1 MSRPAKRRPVRRPA
15 KPKARSSRRPAA
27 TPRRDAALSGLPAEL
42 LVDLYV
48 TMRRIRR
55 AEETIAALYP
65 EQEIRCPTHLSIG
78 QEAGAAGVCVALRAT
93 DTAVSTHRC
102 HAHYIAKGGDL
113 RGMFAELYGRATG
126 CCGGKG
132 GSMHLTAPEVG
143 MLGASA
149 IVGGSV
155 PLALGTALAARMAGT
170 DEVAVAF
177 FGDAAMEQGVT
188 HESLALAALRRLPV
202 LFVCENNLY
211 ATSTPLRTRQ
221 AGSDMASRA
230 AGHWLPGVIV
240 DGNDVVAVYRAART
254 AAERARR
261 GQGPTL
267 IEVKTYRFREHVGPN
282 YDTDLGYRT
291 QAELDHWMARE
302 PVGTLARRLERA
314 GVLPAARRA
323 ALDARVEADIADA
336 VAFAKSSPFPEP
348 AALYADVD

>member
-1 MSRPAKRRPVRRPA
+1 MSRATTTKRA
-15 KPKARSSRRPAA
+15 ARRRPAA
-27 TPRRDAALSGLPAEL
+27 PRKIDAGLRGLAPAL

-78 QEAGAAGVCVALRAT
+78 QEAGATGVCLALRLA

-102 HAHYIAKGGDL
+102 HAHYIAKGGEL
-113 RGMFAELYGRATG
+113 RAMFAELYGRATG

-149 IVGGSV
+149 IVAGSV
-155 PLALGTALAARMAGT
+155 PLALGIALAARMAGT

-221 AGSDMASRA
+221 AGSDLAVRA
-230 AGHWLPGVIV
+230 AGHWLPGSH
-240 DGNDVVAVYRAART
+240 GGR
-254 AAERARR
+254 
-261 GQGPTL
+261 Q
-267 IEVKTYRFREHVGPN
+267 
-282 YDTDLGYRT
+282 
-291 QAELDHWMARE
+291 
-302 PVGTLARRLERA
+302 
-314 GVLPAARRA
+314 
-323 ALDARVEADIADA
+323 
-336 VAFAKSSPFPEP
+336 
-348 AALYADVD
+348 

>member
-1 MSRPAKRRPVRRPA
+1 MTRPASKAKRARSRP
-15 KPKARSSRRPAA
+15 
-27 TPRRDAALSGLPAEL
+27 PRRDRGRSGPDARTRGLAPGL

-48 TMRRIRR
+48 AMRRIRR
-55 AEETIAALYP
+55 VEETIAALYP

-78 QEAGAAGVCVALRAT
+78 QEAGAAGVCLGLRT
-93 DTAVSTHRC
+93 SDTAVSTHRC
-102 HAHYIAKGGDL
+102 HAHYLAKGGDM
-113 RGMFAELYGRATG
+113 RAMFAELYGKATG

-155 PLALGTALAARMAGT
+155 PLAVGTALAAKMAGT

-211 ATSTPLRTRQ
+211 ATNTPLRTRQ
-221 AGSDMASRA
+221 AGSDLAERA
-230 AGHWLPGVIV
+230 AGHWLPGVSV
-240 DGNDVVAVYRAART
+240 NGSDVIAVYRAAR
-254 AAERARR
+254 AAVERARR
-261 GQGPTL
+261 GDGPTL

-282 YDTDLGYRT
+282 YDIDLGYRT
-291 QAELDHWMARE
+291 QAELDRWMARE
-302 PVGTLARRLERA
+302 PVGALARRLERV
-314 GVLPAARRA
+314 GVLPASRRA
-323 ALDARVEADIADA
+323 ELDAQVEAEIADA

-348 AALYADVD
+348 AALYADLE

>member
-1 MSRPAKRRPVRRPA
+1 MTPA
-15 KPKARSSRRPAA
+15 KPKTARARSGPSRRVWGRARTDAGLRGLAPA
-27 TPRRDAALSGLPAEL
+27 L

-78 QEAGAAGVCVALRAT
+78 QEAGATGVCLALRPT

-102 HAHYIAKGGDL
+102 HAHYIAKGGEL
-113 RGMFAELYGRATG
+113 RAMFAELYGRATG

-149 IVGGSV
+149 IVAGSV
-155 PLALGTALAARMAGT
+155 PLAVGTALAARMART

-211 ATSTPLRTRQ
+211 ATNTPLRTRQ
-221 AGSDMASRA
+221 AGSDMAARA

-240 DGNDVVAVYRAART
+240 DGNDVVAVYRAAR
-254 AAERARR
+254 AAVERARR
-261 GQGPTL
+261 GEGPSL

-282 YDTDLGYRT
+282 YDIELGYRT
-291 QAELDHWMARE
+291 QAELDRWMARE
-302 PVGTLARRLERA
+302 PVGALGRRLERG

-323 ALDARVEADIADA
+323 ALDAQVEADIADA
-336 VAFAKSSPFPEP
+336 VAFAKASPFPEP
-348 AALYADVD
+348 TALFADVE

>member
-1 MSRPAKRRPVRRPA
+1 MSRATTKRS
-15 KPKARSSRRPAA
+15 ARRRPAA
-27 TPRRDAALSGLPAEL
+27 PRKRDAGFRGLGPAL

-55 AEETIAALYP
+55 VEETIAALYP

-78 QEAGAAGVCVALRAT
+78 QEAGASGVCLALRTT

-113 RGMFAELYGRATG
+113 RSMFAELYGRVTG

-149 IVGGSV
+149 IVAGSV
-155 PLALGTALAARMAGT
+155 PLAVGTALAAKMAST

-211 ATSTPLRTRQ
+211 ATNTPLRIRQ
-221 AGSDMASRA
+221 AGSDLAQRA
-230 AGHWLPGVIV
+230 AGHWLPGITV
-240 DGNDVVAVYRAART
+240 DGNDVIAVYRAAK
-254 AAERARR
+254 AAVDRARR
-261 GQGPTL
+261 GDGPTL

-282 YDTDLGYRT
+282 YDIELGYRT
-291 QAELDHWMARE
+291 QAELDRWMARE
-302 PVGTLARRLERA
+302 PMGALARRLERA
-314 GVLPAARRA
+314 RMLEPARRA
-323 ALDARVEADIADA
+323 ALDAQVEAEITDA
-336 VAFAKSSPFPEP
+336 VAFAKSSPFPEQ
-348 AALYADVD
+348 AALYADVE

>member
-1 MSRPAKRRPVRRPA
+1 MRRPA
-15 KPKARSSRRPAA
+15 GKRAKPTAARHGAASRTGAA
-27 TPRRDAALSGLPAEL
+27 GLRGLAPEL
-42 LVDLYV
+42 LVELYV

-78 QEAGAAGVCVALRAT
+78 QEAGATGVCLALQPS

-113 RGMFAELYGRATG
+113 RGMFAELYGRAPG

-149 IVGGSV
+149 IVAGSV
-155 PLALGTALAARMAGT
+155 PLALGSALAARMGGS

-211 ATSTPLRTRQ
+211 ATNTPLRTRQ
-221 AGSDMASRA
+221 AGPDLAPRA
-230 AGHWLPGVIV
+230 AGHWLPGVTV

-254 AAERARR
+254 AVERARR

-282 YDTDLGYRT
+282 YDIDLGYRT
-291 QAELDHWMARE
+291 QAELDRWMARE
-302 PVGTLARRLERA
+302 PVGGLARRLERA
-314 GVLPAARRA
+314 RVLPAARRA
-323 ALDARVEADIADA
+323 VLDAQIEAEIADA

-348 AALYADVD
+348 AALFADVD

>member
-1 MSRPAKRRPVRRPA
+1 MRRPA
-15 KPKARSSRRPAA
+15 SKAKRARSRRPRRGRGRSGPDAR
-27 TPRRDAALSGLPAEL
+27 PRSLAPDL

-48 TMRRIRR
+48 AMRRIRR
-55 AEETIAALYP
+55 VEETIAALYP

-78 QEAGAAGVCVALRAT
+78 QEAGAAGVCLALRT
-93 DTAVSTHRC
+93 SDTAVSTHRC
-102 HAHYIAKGGDL
+102 HAHYLAKGGDM
-113 RGMFAELYGRATG
+113 RAMFAELYGKATG

-155 PLALGTALAARMAGT
+155 PLAVGTALAAKMAGT

-211 ATSTPLRTRQ
+211 ATNTPLRNRQ
-221 AGSDMASRA
+221 AGSDLAKRA
-230 AGHWLPGVIV
+230 AGHWLPGVSV
-240 DGNDVVAVYRAART
+240 NGSDVIAVYRAAR
-254 AAERARR
+254 AAVKRARR
-261 GQGPTL
+261 GDGPTL

-282 YDTDLGYRT
+282 YDIDLGYRT
-291 QAELDHWMARE
+291 QAELDRWMARE
-302 PVGTLARRLERA
+302 PVGALARHLERG
-314 GVLPAARRA
+314 GVLRASRRA
-323 ALDARVEADIADA
+323 ELDAQVEAEIADA

-348 AALYADVD
+348 AALYADLE

>member
-1 MSRPAKRRPVRRPA
+1 MKRTTTKR
-15 KPKARSSRRPAA
+15 ARSGKRSGRAVAPRP
-27 TPRRDAALSGLPAEL
+27 DAGLRGLAPAL

-55 AEETIAALYP
+55 AEETIATLYP

-78 QEAGAAGVCVALRAT
+78 QEAGATGVCLALRPA

-102 HAHYIAKGGDL
+102 HAHYIAKGGEL
-113 RGMFAELYGRATG
+113 RAMFAELYGRATG

-149 IVGGSV
+149 IVAGSV
-155 PLALGTALAARMAGT
+155 PLALGSALAAKMAGT

-221 AGSDMASRA
+221 AGTDLASRA
-230 AGHWLPGVIV
+230 AGHWLPGVTV

-254 AAERARR
+254 AVERARR
-261 GQGPTL
+261 GHGPTL

-282 YDTDLGYRT
+282 YDIDLGYRT
-291 QAELDHWMARE
+291 QAELDRWMARD
-302 PVGTLARRLERA
+302 PVRGLARRLERA

-323 ALDARVEADIADA
+323 VLDAQIEAEVGDA

-348 AALYADVD
+348 AALFADVD

>member
-1 MSRPAKRRPVRRPA
+1 MRRATGRRPQSRKPARRP
-15 KPKARSSRRPAA
+15 RAA
-27 TPRRDAALSGLPAEL
+27 GRDVGLRGLAPEL
-42 LVDLYV
+42 LVNLYV
-48 TMRRIRR
+48 AMRRIRR

-78 QEAGAAGVCVALRAT
+78 QEAGAAGVCLALRVT

-102 HAHYIAKGGDL
+102 HAHYIAKGGSL

-149 IVGGSV
+149 IVAGSV
-155 PLALGTALAARMAGT
+155 PLAVGTALAATMAGT
-170 DEVAVAF
+170 DEVGVAF

-211 ATSTPLRTRQ
+211 ATNTPLRARQ
-221 AGSDMASRA
+221 AGSDLAQRA
-230 AGHWLPGVIV
+230 AGHWLPGVTV
-240 DGNDVVAVYRAART
+240 DGSDVVAVYRAART
-254 AAERARR
+254 AVERARS
-261 GQGPTL
+261 GKGPTL

-302 PVGTLARRLERA
+302 PVGALARRLERA
-314 GVLPAARRA
+314 GVLAPGRRA
-323 ALDARVEADIADA
+323 ALDTQVEAEIADA

-348 AALYADVD
+348 AALYADVE

>member
-1 MSRPAKRRPVRRPA
+1 MKKATKKRARSRPPRRVASRA
-15 KPKARSSRRPAA
+15 KP
-27 TPRRDAALSGLPAEL
+27 DAGLRGLAPEL
-42 LVDLYV
+42 LVDLYL

-78 QEAGAAGVCVALRAT
+78 QEAGAAGVCLALRIT

-102 HAHYIAKGGDL
+102 HAHYLAKGGDL
-113 RGMFAELYGRATG
+113 RAMFAELYGRATG

-149 IVGGSV
+149 IVAGSV
-155 PLALGTALAARMAGT
+155 PLAVGTALAARMAGT

-211 ATSTPLRTRQ
+211 ATNTPLRTRQ
-221 AGSDMASRA
+221 AGTDMAPRA
-230 AGHWLPGVIV
+230 AGHWLPGATV
-240 DGNDVVAVYRAART
+240 DGNDVVAVYHAAK
-254 AAERARR
+254 AAVERARR
-261 GQGPTL
+261 GRGPTL
-267 IEVKTYRFREHVGPN
+267 IEVKTYRFREHVGPH
-282 YDTDLGYRT
+282 YDIDLGYRT
-291 QAELDHWMARE
+291 QAELDRWMARE
-302 PVGTLARRLERA
+302 PVAALARRLERA
-314 GVLPAARRA
+314 GVLTVERRQ
-323 ALDARVEADIADA
+323 ALDAQVEAEVADA
-336 VAFAKSSPFPEP
+336 VAFAKASPFPEP

>member
-1 MSRPAKRRPVRRPA
+1 MSRVTTKRPA
-15 KPKARSSRRPAA
+15 RRRPAA
-27 TPRRDAALSGLPAEL
+27 PRRGRPARSDAGLHGLAPAL

-78 QEAGAAGVCVALRAT
+78 QEAGATGVCLALRPA

-102 HAHYIAKGGDL
+102 HAHYIAKGGEL
-113 RGMFAELYGRATG
+113 RAMFAELYGRATG

-149 IVGGSV
+149 IVAGSV
-155 PLALGTALAARMAGT
+155 PLALGAALAAKMAGT

-221 AGSDMASRA
+221 AGADLAPRA
-230 AGHWLPGVIV
+230 AGHWLPGVTV

-254 AAERARR
+254 AVERARR
-261 GQGPTL
+261 GEGPTL
-267 IEVKTYRFREHVGPN
+267 LEVKTYRFREHVGPN
-282 YDTDLGYRT
+282 YDIDLGYRT
-291 QAELDHWMARE
+291 QAELDRWMARD
-302 PVGTLARRLERA
+302 PVGGLARRLERA
-314 GVLPAARRA
+314 GILPATRRA
-323 ALDARVEADIADA
+323 VVDAQIEAEVADA

-348 AALYADVD
+348 AALFADVD

>member
-1 MSRPAKRRPVRRPA
+1 MSRDAAKGKRTRSRPARRGSARA
-15 KPKARSSRRPAA
+15 KPDAGLRGLAPA
-27 TPRRDAALSGLPAEL
+27 L
-42 LVDLYV
+42 LLDLYV

-55 AEETIAALYP
+55 AEETIATLYP

-78 QEAGAAGVCVALRAT
+78 QEAGATGVCLALRTT

-113 RGMFAELYGRATG
+113 RAMFAELYGRATG

-149 IVGGSV
+149 IVAGSV
-155 PLALGTALAARMAGT
+155 PLALGTALAAQMACT

-188 HESLALAALRRLPV
+188 HESLGLAALRRLPV

-211 ATSTPLRTRQ
+211 ATNTPLRTRQ
-221 AGSDMASRA
+221 AGRDMAARA
-230 AGHWLPGVIV
+230 ASHWLPGVIV
-240 DGNDVVAVYRAART
+240 DGNDVVAVYRVAKAAV
-254 AAERARR
+254 ERARR
-261 GQGPTL
+261 GDGPTL

-282 YDTDLGYRT
+282 YDIDLGYRT

-302 PVGTLARRLERA
+302 PVGGLARRLERA
-314 GVLPAARRA
+314 SVLPASRRA
-323 ALDARVEADIADA
+323 ALDAQVEAEVADA

-348 AALYADVD
+348 AALFADVE

>member
-1 MSRPAKRRPVRRPA
+1 MKKATKKR
-15 KPKARSSRRPAA
+15 ARSQ
-27 TPRRDAALSGLPAEL
+27 TPRRGASRPKPDAGLRGLAPEL

-55 AEETIAALYP
+55 AEETIATLYP

-78 QEAGAAGVCVALRAT
+78 QEAGATGVCLALRIT

-102 HAHYIAKGGDL
+102 HAHYLAKGGDL
-113 RGMFAELYGRATG
+113 RAMFAELYGRATG

-149 IVGGSV
+149 IVAGSV
-155 PLALGTALAARMAGT
+155 PLAVGTALAARMAGT

-211 ATSTPLRTRQ
+211 ATNTALRTRQ
-221 AGSDMASRA
+221 AGTDLAPRA
-230 AGHWLPGVIV
+230 AGHWVPGVTV
-240 DGNDVVAVYRAART
+240 DGNDVVAVYRT
-254 AAERARR
+254 AKTAVERARR
-261 GQGPTL
+261 GRGPTL

-282 YDTDLGYRT
+282 YDIDLGYRT
-291 QAELDHWMARE
+291 QAELDRWMARE
-302 PVGTLARRLERA
+302 PVAALARRLERA
-314 GVLPAARRA
+314 GALSAERRH
-323 ALDARVEADIADA
+323 ALDAQVEAEVADA
-336 VAFAKSSPFPEP
+336 VAFAKASPFPEP
-348 AALYADVD
+348 AALYADVE

>member
-1 MSRPAKRRPVRRPA
+1 MRRPA
-15 KPKARSSRRPAA
+15 TKAKRARSRP
-27 TPRRDAALSGLPAEL
+27 PRRDPGRSRPDAPPPGLAPDL

-48 TMRRIRR
+48 AMRRIRR
-55 AEETIAALYP
+55 VEETIAALYP

-78 QEAGAAGVCVALRAT
+78 QEAGAAGVCLALRT
-93 DTAVSTHRC
+93 SDTAVSTHRC
-102 HAHYIAKGGDL
+102 HAHYLAKGGDV
-113 RGMFAELYGRATG
+113 RAMFAELHGKTTG

-155 PLALGTALAARMAGT
+155 PLAVGTALAAKMAGT

-202 LFVCENNLY
+202 LFICENNLY
-211 ATSTPLRTRQ
+211 ATNTPLRTRQ
-221 AGSDMASRA
+221 AGSDLAERA
-230 AGHWLPGVIV
+230 AGHWLPGVSV
-240 DGNDVVAVYRAART
+240 DGSDVIAVYRAAR
-254 AAERARR
+254 AAVERARR
-261 GQGPTL
+261 GDGPTL

-282 YDTDLGYRT
+282 YDIDLGYRT
-291 QAELDHWMARE
+291 QAELDRWMARE
-302 PVGTLARRLERA
+302 PLGALARRLERA
-314 GVLPAARRA
+314 GVLPAARRT
-323 ALDARVEADIADA
+323 ALDVQVEAEIADA

-348 AALYADVD
+348 AALHADLD

>member
-1 MSRPAKRRPVRRPA
+1 MKRPARNRVKSSKPRRRGAGA
-15 KPKARSSRRPAA
+15 KP
-27 TPRRDAALSGLPAEL
+27 DAGLRGLGPEL
-42 LVDLYV
+42 LVDLYA

-55 AEETIAALYP
+55 TEETIAELYP
-65 EQEIRCPTHLSIG
+65 QQEMRCPTHLSIG
-78 QEAGAAGVCVALRAT
+78 QEAGATGVCLALRTT

-149 IVGGSV
+149 IVAGSV
-155 PLALGTALAARMAGT
+155 PLAVGTALAARMTGT

-211 ATSTPLRTRQ
+211 ATSTPLRERQ
-221 AGSDMASRA
+221 AGSDMAPRA

-240 DGNDVVAVYRAART
+240 DGNDVVAVYRAAK
-254 AAERARR
+254 AAVERARR
-261 GQGPTL
+261 GQGPSL

-282 YDTDLGYRT
+282 YDIDLGYRT
-291 QAELDHWMARE
+291 QAELDRWMAKE
-302 PVGTLARRLERA
+302 PVAGLARRLERA
-314 GVLPAARRA
+314 GVLPAVRRA
-323 ALDARVEADIADA
+323 ELDARIEADIADA

-348 AALYADVD
+348 AALFADVE